1 MKPESEAGGSRVP
14 LDRRLSCRRVGC
26 RPTCAVGKP
35 PLLVSMKTILL
46 TLMLSLVAGPYAHSA
61 ESQWK
66 AGLATVNITPEKPVP
81 MAGYASRTKPFEKVE
96 QAIYAKALA
105 LEDRDGHRAVLVTT
119 DLLGLS
125 RAVAEPVCERI
136 QQKTKLDRSQI
147 LLSSSHAQS
156 AP

>member
-1 MKPESEAGGSRVP
+1 MKTEDKIIGPTGRVLGEIPAIRLKRVFVVLATAG
-14 LDRRLSCRRVGC
+14 
-26 RPTCAVGKP
+26 
-35 PLLVSMKTILL
+35 LLVFAMSGTG
-46 TLMLSLVAGPYAHSA
+46 AA
-61 ESQWK
+61 ETEWK
-66 AGLATVNITPEKPVP
+66 AGLAVVRITPEKPVP

-96 QAIYAKALA
+96 QDIYAKALA
-105 LEDRDGHRAVLVTT
+105 LEDGQGHRAVLVTT